1 VQVIFT
7 GEKMA
12 AAIDKLGQKV
22 AESCP
27 NTVQGEDEH
36 ILAGST
42 STIMPVNHPFFA
54 CLWRT
59 MSFQWSPCF
68 ESKDSATGLLD
79 YCYQILSLHAN
90 AQSVITERR
99 GHGCSSGYR

>member
-59 MSFQWSPCF
+59 MSFQCSPCF
-68 ESKDSATGLLD
+68 ESKTLQQGFLTTAIKYYLCMLMHN
-79 YCYQILSLHAN
+79 LS
-90 AQSVITERR
+90 
-99 GHGCSSGYR
+99 

>member
-59 MSFQWSPCF
+59 ISSN
-68 ESKDSATGLLD
+68 AHLV
-79 YCYQILSLHAN
+79 LSQRLCNRA
-90 AQSVITERR
+90 S
-99 GHGCSSGYR
+99 